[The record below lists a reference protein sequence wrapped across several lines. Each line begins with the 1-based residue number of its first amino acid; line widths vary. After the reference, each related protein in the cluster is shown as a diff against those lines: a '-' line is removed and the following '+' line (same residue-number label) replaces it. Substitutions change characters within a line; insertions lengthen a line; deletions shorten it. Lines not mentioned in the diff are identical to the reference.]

1 MQKKDYKKN
10 QQPRKKT
17 EPALRRVIK
26 LLEIN
31 KTPLMSK
38 FVIFSVA
45 LFFFIL
51 AAGSTAFVLS
61 MRQVIRANKSGEL
74 TQMMEIERLKLE
86 IYLNCEISL
95 ALKMA
100 DSPLIKRY
108 FASPDNSELEAL
120 AFEELTAYRRSFAS
134 NTVFWV
140 NNTDKMFYI
149 NGDFSYTLDPAS
161 PENYWYNMTL
171 YETELYNFNIN
182 YNPDLDITNLW
193 INVPVF
199 DDSRNPLGI
208 VGTGI
213 EISQFI
219 SMVYNNYTGI
229 ADIYFFNAEGE
240 ITGAKDVSMVSMKSR
255 IHGVLRDTNIDF
267 LANAVTLKPGE
278 IRVLDYPAGKVAI
291 MTLPLLDWYSTAV
304 LANSLRD
311 YNGTMVVLFLVMLI
325 VVAAIFIIFN
335 VFISGLLTPLRK
347 SMEDAET
354 ASRAKSAF
362 LANMSHEIRTPMN
375 SIMGFSELAMDS
387 EASAKTRDYLDKIQ
401 KNAEWLLQIINNI
414 LDISKV
420 ESGKME
426 LEQIPFDMHELFA
439 SCRTLVLPKAVEK
452 GIMLHFYSE
461 PSIGKRPLGDPT
473 RLRQVFINLLSNAI
487 KFTRAG
493 TVKIYAKI
501 KEQTENTITMYFE
514 IKDTGIGMTKEQI
527 DKVFDPFIQAESG
540 TTRKY
545 GGTGLG
551 LPITKSIVEL
561 MGGELLVESTQG
573 VGSKFSFELTFETID
588 VLEGDTLDKKI
599 IFNEIQ
605 KPMFDGEVL
614 LCEDNVMNQQVI
626 CEHLA
631 RVGLKTIVAENG
643 KIGVDMVRGR
653 LLSGEKQFD
662 LIFMDMHMPIMD
674 GLEASSKIISLNA
687 NIPIVAMTA
696 NVMSNDREV
705 YKLSGMHDCV
715 GKPFTSQELWRCL
728 LKFLKPVN
736 GMNEQNNVQ
745 VEAKQVEEDLEFQKS
760 LQITF
765 AKGNQ
770 KKFDEIADAI
780 KADDIKLAHR
790 LAHTL
795 KGNSGQIGRSGLQ
808 RTAAV
813 VEHNLKDGKNLVIP
827 AQMAALKKELD
838 AVLAEF
844 APLLAEASKMEAVH
858 LEPVDEKTARQLF
871 EKLEPMLKMGNP
883 ECLKLID
890 SLRRIPGS
898 EELIQQIDDFN
909 FAFALSA
916 LDELKEKLELADD

>member
-149 NGDFSYTLDPAS
+149 NGDFSYTLDPAN

-240 ITGAKDVSMVSMKSR
+240 ITGAKDVSLVSMKRR

-304 LANSLRD
+304 LVNSLRD

-426 LEQIPFDMHELFA
+426 LEQIPFDMHELFV

-674 GLEASSKIISLNA
+674 GLQASSMIISLNA

-813 VEHNLKDGKNLVIP
+813 VEHNLKDGKNFVTP